1 MEGSVSSAVSWE
13 FAASGQECHAA
24 GCRQYSRTDDLF
36 QTGGMFGTAND
47 QDSKQCEVLVCCAR
61 LRVAVR
67 PATSS
72 CSFSD
77 VQAVFGDQRVERR
90 ISPF

>member
-1 MEGSVSSAVSWE
+1 MEGSVSSVVSWSLQPQ
-13 FAASGQECHAA
+13 AKSVTLQ

-77 VQAVFGDQRVERR
+77 VQAVFGGQE
-90 ISPF
+90 